1 MSRTR
6 PSSTRAAIPPHV
18 SSRGTPV
25 PSGQCSWYR
34 SIQSVPRRFRLAWQA
49 SRTSSAR
56 NPVPLGAGATLVAT
70 KMSSRRPSR
79 ARPTSSSDVP
89 RPYTSAVSS
98 HVMPAS
104 SAPRMAATTS
114 SSAGFGPHMSPP
126 ASHAPKPI
134 TEISGPCEPSLCV
147 FMSLLS
153 RRYGRTPVGIGT
165 PPAWAGLRTR
175 YHRCRWGLR
184 PPTGGTPANREGAMA
199 PKTVEQREGVVVRFA
214 GDSGDGMQLTGDRF
228 TTATAMLGN
237 DLATLPDF
245 PAEIRAPAGTLAGV
259 SAFQIHFSSQDIL
272 TPGDRPNV
280 LVAMNP
286 AALKVNLG
294 SLEKGGTLIVTE
306 GLEIAKKDAERS
318 KNFFALGLI
327 SWMFGRPT
335 DVTISWI
342 EHKFASKPEIRDAN
356 LAAFKAGY
364 NFGETTEVFAHSYE
378 VKPFPARPGVYRN
391 VSGAGALAWG
401 LIAASV
407 KSGLP
412 LFYASYPITPASELL
427 HELSRRKNFG
437 VRTLQAED
445 EIAAAGAAVGAAFG
459 GALGVTGTSGPGL
472 DLKAE
477 MMGLAVTLELPMIV
491 VDVQRAGPST
501 GMPTK
506 TEASDLLAAM
516 YGRHGESPLPIVAAA
531 TPSGCFDA
539 AIEAA
544 RLAITYRTPV
554 ILLSDTFLA
563 NSSEP
568 WLLPDVDAIPDIEP
582 TFTTEPNQ
590 DGEFMPYLRDEKLAR
605 PWAVPGTP
613 GLEHRIGGLEKQD
626 VTGNISY
633 DPVNHERMTELRAGK
648 IAGIAD
654 DIPPLDVD
662 NEEGA
667 ELLVLGWGSTY
678 GAIRAAVRRV
688 RGRGVKVASA
698 HLRHLNPLP
707 RNTGDVLRS
716 YATVLVPEMNTGQL
730 VKMIRADFLVP
741 AEGFNKVQGLPIV
754 PEELENE
761 ILR

>member
-114 SSAGFGPHMSPP
+114 SSA
-126 ASHAPKPI
+126 
-134 TEISGPCEPSLCV
+134 
-147 FMSLLS
+147 
-153 RRYGRTPVGIGT
+153 GIGT

-477 MMGLAVTLELPMIV
+477 MMGLAVTLE
-491 VDVQRAGPST
+491 
-501 GMPTK
+501 
-506 TEASDLLAAM
+506 
-516 YGRHGESPLPIVAAA
+516 
-531 TPSGCFDA
+531 
-539 AIEAA
+539 
-544 RLAITYRTPV
+544 
-554 ILLSDTFLA
+554 
-563 NSSEP
+563 
-568 WLLPDVDAIPDIEP
+568 
-582 TFTTEPNQ
+582 
-590 DGEFMPYLRDEKLAR
+590 
-605 PWAVPGTP
+605 
-613 GLEHRIGGLEKQD
+613 
-626 VTGNISY
+626 
-633 DPVNHERMTELRAGK
+633 
-648 IAGIAD
+648 
-654 DIPPLDVD
+654 
-662 NEEGA
+662 
-667 ELLVLGWGSTY
+667 
-678 GAIRAAVRRV
+678 
-688 RGRGVKVASA
+688 
-698 HLRHLNPLP
+698 
-707 RNTGDVLRS
+707 
-716 YATVLVPEMNTGQL
+716 
-730 VKMIRADFLVP
+730 
-741 AEGFNKVQGLPIV
+741 
-754 PEELENE
+754 
-761 ILR
+761 